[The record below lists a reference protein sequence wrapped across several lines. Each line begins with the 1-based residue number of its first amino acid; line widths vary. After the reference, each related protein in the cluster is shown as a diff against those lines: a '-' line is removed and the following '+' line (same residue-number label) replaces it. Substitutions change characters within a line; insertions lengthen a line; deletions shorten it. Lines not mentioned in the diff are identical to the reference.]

1 MKIIAA
7 LPGVNDA
14 LTDVNGTLTSVVN
27 VGLTRARGEGRTE
40 MAKKKG
46 KKGKKKK

>member
-1 MKIIAA
+1 
-7 LPGVNDA
+7 
-14 LTDVNGTLTSVVN
+14 LTSVVN
-27 VGLTRARGEGRTE
+27 VGLTPRGEGRTE